1 MQVASGKDRKVKVR
15 TMRVEPVTPIC
26 DHDRQE
32 INNLLEWRKRLK
44 KKKKKEEK
52 EKSFEKVLDNA
63 TKEWYT

>member
-1 MQVASGKDRKVKVR
+1 
-15 TMRVEPVTPIC
+15 MRVEPVTPIC

-44 KKKKKEEK
+44 KKKKKKEK
-52 EKSFEKVLDNA
+52 EKSFEKILDNV